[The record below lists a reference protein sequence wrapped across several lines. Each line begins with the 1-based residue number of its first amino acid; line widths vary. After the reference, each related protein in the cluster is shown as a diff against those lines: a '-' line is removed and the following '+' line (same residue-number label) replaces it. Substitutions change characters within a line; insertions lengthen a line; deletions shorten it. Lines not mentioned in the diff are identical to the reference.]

1 MGDTMDPNSPETII
15 GMLAVVL
22 IPVISAL
29 VIKLQKISPQLKKAQ
44 VGVTLFVKYGQ
55 VIINIFENLELVIAA
70 LDAALEDGKLTDAE
84 AADIVKKG
92 QPIITQGKQLLNNPA
107 IADLKELIEDY
118 K

>member
-1 MGDTMDPNSPETII
+1 MDPNSPETII
-15 GMLAVVL
+15 GMLAIVL

-29 VIKLQKISPQLKKAQ
+29 VIKLQQISPQLKKAQ
-44 VGVTLFVKYGQ
+44 VGVTLFVQYGK
-55 VIINIFENLELVIAA
+55 VIINIFENLGLIIAE

-84 AADIVKKG
+84 AQDIIKKS